1 MVLPHQ
7 ELENPVSSRNSMDI
21 GYRGDA
27 GRHQIAAFAMRL
39 LARRSE
45 NSDAENAERRTVCR
59 GRVWWAAVRTPC
71 GCGIGWRKV
80 GRSIQ
85 DDGAAFDYRHLR
97 NTLSRSVKTFL
108 CDAIRLT
115 RMRHHYRTHG
125 LKTWM
130 INGGM
135 IVSHSG
141 HRVRRLIAVALTF
154 RQRVAFAHEG
164 A

>member
-1 MVLPHQ
+1 
-7 ELENPVSSRNSMDI
+7 
-21 GYRGDA
+21 
-27 GRHQIAAFAMRL
+27 MRL

-45 NSDAENAERRTVCR
+45 NSDAEDAERRTVCR

-85 DDGAAFDYRHLR
+85 DDSAAFDYRRLR

-115 RMRHHYRTHG
+115 RMRHHYWTHG
-125 LKTWM
+125 LNTWM
-130 INGGM
+130 IHGGM
-135 IVSHSG
+135 IVSHSR
-141 HRVRRLIAVALTF
+141 HRIRRLNAMARALRLGVTF
-154 RQRVAFAHEG
+154 THDCAEPGRSKNPGHHDREESYRSCGSLHHFSETVPQTG
-164 A
+164 

>member
-1 MVLPHQ
+1 MCSISMLAPLFCGAANRRGAAAKPAPTPRVFLRKSRLFFMVLPHQ

-80 GRSIQ
+80 GGSIQ

-115 RMRHHYRTHG
+115 RMRH
-125 LKTWM
+125 
-130 INGGM
+130 
-135 IVSHSG
+135 
-141 HRVRRLIAVALTF
+141 
-154 RQRVAFAHEG
+154 
-164 A
+164 